1 MPDEREVPITA
12 IGHPLVDRVGSGP
25 GDLSWSVTETRAPVI
40 HLSPLRVNLLH
51 EATQRGRRVVLVSD
65 ELSCLTPVFA
75 TVWREGGGAWVV
87 RSPGGGLR
95 DGFTGR
101 VLASVEDV
109 WQQPTA
115 ATTTD
120 ELAVEHLHPV
130 RLEAMQLST
139 IISVRHPARTSTV
152 LGGAAAAVAEA
163 ALGAPPAAWGPNEPL
178 GARWDRQRLTDVL
191 RGRMPGDAAV
201 FAGGPSLAAVISA
214 RRTRFGVEELTHV
227 HAAVERPSEA
237 GFRRIRDAVNGALRH
252 LAAATMPLVA
262 LVVARPGRRDLL
274 VPPFLTPPPIPLS
287 LLIGAPAVRSF
298 GLDPAAMAAE
308 HGAQTVGRPRVPGL
322 LFDLGD
328 LEPRA
333 WQRLDTILAGLDR
346 DQLDEAMGLAGPL
359 IDVERAD
366 GGRRAQ
372 P

>member
-1 MPDEREVPITA
+1 MADEREVPIA
-12 IGHPLVDRVGSGP
+12 DIGHPLVDRVGTGP
-25 GDLSWSVTETRAPVI
+25 GDLTWSLTETRAPVI

-51 EATQRGRRVVLVSD
+51 EATERGRRVVLVSD

-87 RSPGGGLR
+87 RSPRGGLR

-101 VLASVEDV
+101 ALASVEDV
-109 WQQPTA
+109 WRPTA
-115 ATTTD
+115 ATSTD
-120 ELAVEHLHPV
+120 DVAVEHLHPA

-152 LGGAAAAVAEA
+152 LGGAAAALAEA
-163 ALGAPPAAWGPNEPL
+163 ALGSLPAAWGPNEPL
-178 GARWDRQRLTDVL
+178 GARWDRQQLTDLL
-191 RGRMPGDAAV
+191 RTRMPGEAAV
-201 FAGGPSLAAVISA
+201 FAGGPSLAALISA

-227 HAAVERPSEA
+227 HAALDRPSEA
-237 GFRRIRDAVNGALRH
+237 GFRQVRDAVNGALRH
-252 LAAATMPLVA
+252 LASSTMPLVA

-287 LLIGAPAVRSF
+287 LLVGAPAVRSF
-298 GLDPAAMAAE
+298 DLDPAAMAAE

-328 LEPRA
+328 VEPRA
-333 WQRLDTILAGLDR
+333 WQRLDSILAGFDR

-366 GGRRAQ
+366 GGRRAE